1 MSLNLVAPL
10 VSSPAVRRPKSDI
23 LTGDLVTVDL
33 FSSTAP
39 SGFVQSGARVERIAY
54 GTYFVKLVGLTVPAG
69 YSIGDRFPLSG
80 ERVAD
85 W

>member
-39 SGFVQSGARVERIAY
+39 NGLVQSGARVERIAY
-54 GTYFVKLVGLTVPAG
+54 GTFFVKIVGSPPAP
-69 YSIGDRFPLSG
+69 YQVGDRFPLSG